1 MIPRKS
7 VNISDS
13 WDLSPLF
20 HEVSETTGAREV
32 VAGYLGKVSP
42 FVGTL
47 HTGAARVREAFD
59 LYFKTFRELERIYTF
74 AHLRSDEDKSNTDN
88 LALLEQ
94 AIALYTKAAT
104 EWSFLT
110 PELLSLPDDKITE
123 YRSSA
128 ELQEYRRSFEEIVRY
143 KPHTLSA
150 PEEKLLS
157 AAGEVLSSADRIFSQ
172 LNNVDLKFGEITSAA
187 DRKPLTHGTF
197 SIFLKSKERSIR
209 ELAFNQYYQEFDDHK
224 NTIAT
229 TLLSSIKRD
238 VFVARSKNY
247 KNARARAL
255 FAENLEDQVY
265 DNLVSTVSDSLGSL
279 HDYYK
284 LRADKLGLSPT
295 FLYDTY
301 VPLVD
306 EIEKEHS
313 FDEASEMICSAFA
326 PLGEEYV
333 STLRRGLFTDRWVDR
348 YENIGKRSGAYSSGC
363 YDSPPY
369 MLMNYH
375 PNNFHDI
382 FTLAHEAGHSMH
394 TYFANKNQPYHLHDY
409 TIFTAEVASTVNE
422 QLLMNYLRT
431 KFVSDKTMTAYLVN
445 QHIDDIKSTLFRQ
458 TMFAEFE
465 QESHAIAERDEP
477 VTLDTFRSI
486 YRKLLEKYFGPAVT
500 IRDIDELECLRIPHF
515 YSAFYVFKYATGLS
529 AAIDISARILCG
541 EKGAVDSYLQF
552 LKSGGSKYPLELLQ
566 IAGVDLSKPAP
577 IKSAMKK
584 FGQLVEELRGL
595 I

>member
-1 MIPRKS
+1 MIPRKDIK
-7 VNISDS
+7 ISDS

-20 HEVSETTGAREV
+20 HEVSETSLAR
-32 VAGYLGKVSP
+32 GKVREYLEEVRP
-42 FVGTL
+42 FPGSL
-47 HTGAARVREAFD
+47 GRSAARVREAFD

-74 AHLRSDEDKSNTDN
+74 AQLRSDEDKSNTDN

-110 PELLSLPDDKITE
+110 PELLSLPDNKIE
-123 YRSSA
+123 EFRVSS
-128 ELQEYRRSFEEIVRY
+128 ELGDYRRNFEEIVRY

-150 PEEKLLS
+150 VEERLLS
-157 AAGEVLSSADRIFSQ
+157 SAGEVLSSADRIFSQ
-172 LNNVDLKFGEITSAA
+172 LNNVDLKFGELGA
-187 DRKPLTHGTF
+187 DRRPLTHGTF
-197 SIFLKSKERSIR
+197 SIYLKSKDRAVR
-209 ELAFNQYYQEFDDHK
+209 EQAFNQYYQEFDDHK

-229 TLLSSIKRD
+229 TLSLSIKRD
-238 VFVARSKNY
+238 IFLGKIKNY

-255 FAENLEDQVY
+255 FAENLQEDVY
-265 DNLVSTVSDSLGSL
+265 DNLVSTVSDSLGVL
-279 HDYYK
+279 HGYYQ
-284 LRADKLGLSPT
+284 LRREKLGLKES

-301 VPLVD
+301 VPLVE
-306 EIEKEHS
+306 EIEREHS
-313 FDEASEMICSAFA
+313 FDEAAELICAALA

-333 STLRRGLFTDRWVDR
+333 AVLRRGFFDERWVDR

-394 TYFANKNQPYHLHDY
+394 TYFANKNQPYHHHDY

-422 QLLMNYLRT
+422 QLLMNYLRK
-431 KFVSDKTMTAYLVN
+431 KFAGDKTMTAYLVN
-445 QHIDDIKSTLFRQ
+445 QHVDDIKSTLFRQ

-465 QESHAIAERDEP
+465 QEIHATAERDEP
-477 VTLDTFRSI
+477 ITLDTFRGL
-486 YRKLLEKYFGPAVT
+486 YRGLLEKYFGPAVT
-500 IRDIDELECLRIPHF
+500 IREIDELECLRIPHF

-529 AAIDISARILCG
+529 AAIDISARILDG
-541 EKGAVDSYLQF
+541 EKNSVENYLGF
-552 LKSGGSKYPLELLQ
+552 LRSGGSRYPLELLQ
-566 IAGVDLSKPAP
+566 LAGVDLSKPAP
-577 IKSAMKK
+577 IKSAMTK
-584 FGQLVEELRGL
+584 FGELVAELRAL
-595 I
+595 V